1 MWEKLKYIFS
11 IISTLGVLI
20 GLSLLV
26 FNRCSND
33 NDLEDKNKQRK
44 TTIAEF
50 VGRSTGEKSKKNL
63 FDMHIDEVR
72 YRDNGFSSLYLVIG
86 EQFECEYLESS
97 SIFSDKYLFI
107 VNEHKPI
114 IRDSSLFKYTNLTKL
129 ETGSWFNA
137 HTNDFSYLVEGKEY
151 IRQLHCDT
159 LKENPNLY
167 QVFYNKSNPQIG
179 YLVKK

>member
-1 MWEKLKYIFS
+1 MWEKIKS
-11 IISTLGVLI
+11 IMLLIAYLGVLI
-20 GLSLLV
+20 GFSLLI
-26 FNRCSND
+26 FNRCSDD

-50 VGRSTGEKSKKNL
+50 VGRTTGDRKKNL
-63 FDMHIDEVR
+63 FIVKVNKVHYKD
-72 YRDNGFSSLYLVIG
+72 YGFPSHYLVIG

-114 IRDSSLFKYTNLTKL
+114 IRDSSSFKYTNLTKL

-137 HTNDFSYLVEGKEY
+137 HTNTFSYLVDGKEHK
-151 IRQLHCDT
+151 RELHCDT
-159 LKENPNLY
+159 LSSNINLY
-167 QVFYNKSNPQIG
+167 KIFYNSKNPQIG